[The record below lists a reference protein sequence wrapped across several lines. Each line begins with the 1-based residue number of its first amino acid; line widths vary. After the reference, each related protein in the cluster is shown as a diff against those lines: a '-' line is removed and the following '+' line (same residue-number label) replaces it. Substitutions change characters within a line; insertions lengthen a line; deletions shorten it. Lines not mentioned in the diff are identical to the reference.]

1 MQSAYTVATLAFV
14 IGVAWVG
21 WIAYSLVFPA
31 EGQVLTATPT
41 VEFAID
47 GGEAGPKF
55 GFAFEGQQISSPGP
69 TLTVKTGDIVKVNFK
84 NNGATAHAF
93 SVVKENSD
101 EAPIM
106 FKATI
111 GTGPRPLVPGD
122 RGSIVFNA
130 DTTGTYY
137 YICPVPGHA
146 QLGMWGEFKVEG

>member
-1 MQSAYTVATLAFV
+1 MKSAYAVATIAFV
-14 IGVAWVG
+14 IGLAWAG
-21 WIAYSLVFPA
+21 WITWSLVFPA
-31 EGQVLTATPT
+31 EGGGVTATPT
-41 VEFAID
+41 VEFTVV

-55 GFAFEGQQISSPGP
+55 GFASEGQQISSPGP

-93 SVVKENSD
+93 SVVTEKSD
-101 EAPIM
+101 KAPLV

-111 GTGPRPLVPGD
+111 GTGPRPLEPGSQ
-122 RGSIVFNA
+122 RSIVFSA
-130 DTTGTYY
+130 DKAGTYY

>member
-1 MQSAYTVATLAFV
+1 MKSAYTVATLAFV

-41 VEFAID
+41 IEFTVV

-55 GFAFEGQQISSPGP
+55 GFASEGQQISSPGP
-69 TLTVKTGDIVKVNFK
+69 ALTVKTGDIVKVNFK

-93 SVVKENSD
+93 SVVKEKSD
-101 EAPIM
+101 KAPIV

-111 GTGPRPLVPGD
+111 GTGTRALVPGSQ
-122 RGSIVFNA
+122 GSTVFNA
-130 DTTGTYY
+130 DKAGTYY

-146 QLGMWGEFKVEG
+146 LLGMWGEFKVEG